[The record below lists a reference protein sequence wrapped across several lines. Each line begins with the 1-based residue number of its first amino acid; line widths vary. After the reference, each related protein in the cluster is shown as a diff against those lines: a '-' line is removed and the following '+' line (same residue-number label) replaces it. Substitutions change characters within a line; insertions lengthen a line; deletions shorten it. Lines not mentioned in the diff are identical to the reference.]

1 VLITRCSHGA
11 CEHYIPLSVRTI
23 DAYRRTLLIQAK
35 RQLPDDHPLRSVQIK
50 RLASDALDAL
60 EPQIYDA
67 CQTAAYDMSSVPVDA
82 PLRRVEE
89 RDTNGL
95 TTVR

>member
-1 VLITRCSHGA
+1 MQMQASGRIFQERADNSLQPWA

-60 EPQIYDA
+60 A
-67 CQTAAYDMSSVPVDA
+67 TADIRRLPDSS
-82 PLRRVEE
+82 L
-89 RDTNGL
+89 
-95 TTVR
+95 